1 MRINRNS
8 KAIQAFLLTS
18 ALGLGL
24 ISAAQAEST
33 AKQPMS
39 GIDASSFTKMDVNQ
53 DGVVSKAEADTAGVP
68 VQSFSSMDLN
78 HDGKISV
85 EEYVKLAAP
94 AAPASKAN

>member
-1 MRINRNS
+1 MRTNRNS

-24 ISAAQAEST
+24 ISGAQAESA

-39 GIDASSFTKMDVNQ
+39 GMDASSFTKMDANQ
-53 DGVVSKAEADTAGVP
+53 DGVISKAEADTAGVP
-68 VQSFSSMDLN
+68 VKLFSSMDLN

-85 EEYVKLAAP
+85 EEYVKVAAP
-94 AAPASKAN
+94 KAPADKVY